1 MADFTTD
8 DGVKI
13 FYESAGAGTPILFVH
28 EFGGDYRSW
37 ARQVADLKSNHRCL
51 TFSARG
57 FLPSDVPDDAAF
69 YGQSRSSN
77 DLLALLG
84 HLELDA
90 AHLVGTSMG
99 SFTSLDVA
107 LAHPERVLSLTLVG
121 NSSGPRNAKERER
134 YRQNWIAEEIRLR
147 QNHGPAG
154 AVDVLRN
161 DPAYQSFQAKDPE
174 GWATYAANLE
184 QQPVHSAI
192 HILKTLHW
200 NRVSLFDQANRI
212 HAFTRPVLL
221 VTGAEDYY
229 LVDETN
235 QFLMQALP
243 YCKHL
248 QFDQT
253 GHLANIERAREFN
266 AALRYHIEQAS
277 QPAN

>member
-1 MADFTTD
+1 MADFTTA

-13 FYESAGAGTPILFVH
+13 FYESEGAGTPILFVH

-37 ARQVADLKSNHRCL
+37 ARQVADLKSDYRCI

-77 DLLALLG
+77 DLIALLG
-84 HLELDA
+84 RLELDA

-121 NSSGPRNAKERER
+121 NSSGPRDAEERKH

-147 QNHGPAG
+147 QNDGPPG

-161 DPAYQSFQAKDPE
+161 DPAYQSFQANDPA

-200 NRVSLFDQANRI
+200 NRDSLFSKADRI
-212 HAFTRPVLL
+212 RALTRPVLL

-229 LVDETN
+229 LVGETN
-235 QFLMQALP
+235 RFLAQTLP
-243 YCKHL
+243 NSKHL
-248 QFDQT
+248 QFEHT
-253 GHLANIERAREFN
+253 GHLANIERAPEFN
-266 AALRYHIEQAS
+266 AALRSHIREAS
-277 QPAN
+277 LCSH